1 MPEAQF
7 SDRLA
12 GVFIPVTTN
21 FDAVT
26 GEVAPVSFRENLRK
40 WVQQPIDGILLFG
53 STGEGVLLDED
64 EKARLTAFAREV
76 VPAGFPLLAGVGADS
91 TRATV
96 RQAKQVAGQGAD
108 AVLIHPPP
116 YFGAYLSPAAMAAH
130 FREVAEQSPVP
141 VLIYHMPKYT
151 KVTLEAGLIGELTRH
166 PNVVGVKDSSGDIKR
181 FAEYT
186 DACER
191 GCRLF
196 VGNGSLLYTALE
208 LGAAGGIVAVG
219 LIAAELCAAVVRHFR
234 DGNGPKAGEAQNR
247 LTPLHKEI
255 VAQYGAVG
263 LKAALELLGFA
274 GGPPR
279 APLRALGGK
288 ERQAVARV
296 MHEAGLL
303 SASGQPV
310 EA

>member
-1 MPEAQF
+1 MPDAQL

-40 WVQQPIDGILLFG
+40 WVLQPIDGILLFG
-53 STGEGVLLDED
+53 STGEGVLLDD
-64 EKARLTAFAREV
+64 EEKRRLTGFAREV

-91 TRATV
+91 TRATI
-96 RQAKQVAGQGAD
+96 RQARSVAAEGAD

-116 YFGAYLSPAAMAAH
+116 YFGAYLSPAAMAGH
-130 FREVAEQSPVP
+130 FREVADASPIP

-166 PNVVGVKDSSGDIKR
+166 PNVIGVKDSSGDIKR
-181 FAEYT
+181 FADYT

-196 VGNGSLLYTALE
+196 VGNGALLYTALE

-219 LIAAELCAAVVRHFR
+219 LIAPELCAAVVRHFR
-234 DGNGPKAGEAQNR
+234 EGNGPRAGEAQNR

-263 LKAALELLGFA
+263 LKAALDQLGYA

-279 APLRALGGK
+279 APLRPLAQK
-288 ERQAVARV
+288 EKQAVARV

-303 SASGQPV
+303 NESGQPV
-310 EA
+310 AT

>member
-1 MPEAQF
+1 MPEPTF
-7 SDRLA
+7 TDRLA

-21 FDAVT
+21 FDEVT

-64 EKARLTAFAREV
+64 EKTRLTAFAREV

-91 TRATV
+91 TRATI
-96 RQAKQVAGQGAD
+96 RQARTLAAEGVDG
-108 AVLIHPPP
+108 VLVHPPW
-116 YFGAYLSPAAMAAH
+116 YFGPYLTPAAMAAH
-130 FREVAEQSPVP
+130 FRDVADGSPVP

-151 KVTLEAGLIGELTRH
+151 KVVLEPGLIGELTRH
-166 PNVVGVKDSSGDIKR
+166 PNIVGVKDSSGDVKR
-181 FAEYT
+181 FADYT
-186 DACER
+186 DACGRE
-191 GCRLF
+191 CRLF

-219 LIAAELCAAVVRHFR
+219 LIAAQLCADVVRHFR
-234 DGNGPKAGEAQNR
+234 EGNGQRAGEAQNR

-255 VAQYGAVG
+255 VAGYGATG
-263 LKAALELLGFA
+263 LKVALERLGFS

-279 APLRALGGK
+279 PPLRPLGER

-296 MHEAGLL
+296 MQEAHLL
-303 SASGQPV
+303 DGVGQP
-310 EA
+310 AGA

>member
-1 MPEAQF
+1 LPEAQF
-7 SDRLA
+7 VDRLR

-40 WVQQPIDGILLFG
+40 WVQRPIDGILLFG

-64 EKARLTAFAREV
+64 EKSRLTGFAREV

-91 TRATV
+91 TRATI
-96 RQAKQVAGQGAD
+96 RQARAVAAEGAD

-116 YFGAYLSPAAMAAH
+116 YFGAYLSPAAMAGH
-130 FREVAEQSPVP
+130 FRDVAESSPIP
-141 VLIYHMPKYT
+141 VLVYHMPKYT
-151 KVTLEAGLIGELTRH
+151 KVTLEPGLIGELTRH

-181 FAEYT
+181 FADYT

-219 LIAAELCAAVVRHFR
+219 LIAPELCAAVVRHFR
-234 DGNGPKAGEAQNR
+234 EGNGPRAGEAQNR

-263 LKAALELLGFA
+263 LKSALERIGFV

-279 APLRALGGK
+279 APLRALGEK

-296 MHEAGLL
+296 MQEAGLL
-303 SASGQPV
+303 NAAGAAV
-310 EA
+310 GV